1 MTPFGTTTVIIPVF
15 NGEKHIAA
23 ALESVRAQTRPV
35 QEVIVIDDGST
46 DATAAIV
53 ESFPEVT
60 LLRQANQGPSAARN
74 RGIMRAS
81 GDYLAML
88 DADDLWPAN
97 RQEIVA
103 GMLDADPSL
112 GLVMGTQRL
121 LVEPG
126 ATLPYWVPEGDLTD
140 IDPEE
145 LPRPTGAFVA
155 RRSVYEVVG
164 LYEESMVHAEDT
176 DWFLRSRDLGILW
189 ALIPDVVLIRRIHG
203 GNLTCDTEA
212 QRRSMFEVLQRRM
225 ARRRAL

>member
-1 MTPFGTTTVIIPVF
+1 MTPLGTTTVIIPVF

>member
-1 MTPFGTTTVIIPVF
+1 VTPRGTTTVIIPVF
-15 NGEKHIAA
+15 NGEKYVAA

-35 QEVIVIDDGST
+35 EEVIVIDDGST
-46 DATAAIV
+46 DATVAIV

-60 LLRQANQGPSAARN
+60 LLRQANRGPSAARN
-74 RGIMRAS
+74 RGITQAS
-81 GDYLAML
+81 GHYLAML

-103 GMLDADPSL
+103 GMLDDDPSL

-126 ATLPYWVPEGDLTD
+126 AALPYWVPKGNLED
-140 IDPEE
+140 IATED
-145 LPRPTGAFVA
+145 LPRPTGAFLA
-155 RRSVYEVVG
+155 RRSAFEVVG
-164 LYEESMVHAEDT
+164 LYDEAMVHAEDT
-176 DWFLRSRDLGILW
+176 DWFLRSRELGVVW

-203 GNLTCDTEA
+203 ANLTHDIEA
-212 QRRSMFEVLQRRM
+212 QRRSFFEALQRRM